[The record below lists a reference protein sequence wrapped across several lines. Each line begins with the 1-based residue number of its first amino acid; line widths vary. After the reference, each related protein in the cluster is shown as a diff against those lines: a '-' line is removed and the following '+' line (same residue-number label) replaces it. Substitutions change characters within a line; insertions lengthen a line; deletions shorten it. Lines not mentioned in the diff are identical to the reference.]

1 MPCCDDDD
9 YYYMRVILFIAKIVH
24 SYSQSVYHPPT
35 YKCKQSTNIYKAL
48 PTDTTP
54 CSSHLSCLTQRHYRS
69 CLQANAACNVIFLL
83 FEVNLF
89 PRMHMCRLVFV
100 EEKRINLNSL
110 SEREIYIVVTW
121 RRIWLGVDGNNVGG
135 QTNKG

>member
-1 MPCCDDDD
+1 
-9 YYYMRVILFIAKIVH
+9 
-24 SYSQSVYHPPT
+24 
-35 YKCKQSTNIYKAL
+35 
-48 PTDTTP
+48 
-54 CSSHLSCLTQRHYRS
+54 
-69 CLQANAACNVIFLL
+69 
-83 FEVNLF
+83 
-89 PRMHMCRLVFV
+89 MHMCRLVFV